1 MRVDRI
7 IEAALDQAEEH
18 GVPGVTTA
26 SLAHRLEFTEAALYR
41 YFPGKG
47 AILAAALD
55 YLTERLLATMLLELM
70 PESAGTFGVEFQLDR
85 HIRRFCLRHGLLLE
99 LVLNA
104 ASGRE
109 VALQK
114 SGATFL
120 SRYDAH
126 MTDFF
131 RQVQELDLIGATIPA
146 GEYARLW
153 ICQLFGGFV
162 RASLAGDAWD
172 PTTQPGFVAF
182 SAALRRAADRHDSE
196 LDAARH

>member
-85 HIRRFCLRHGLLLE
+85 HIRRFACATACCS
-99 LVLNA
+99 NWCSMPPA
-104 ASGRE
+104 
-109 VALQK
+109 VAR
-114 SGATFL
+114 SPCRNPAPR
-120 SRYDAH
+120 SCHA
-126 MTDFF
+126 MT
-131 RQVQELDLIGATIPA
+131 
-146 GEYARLW
+146 
-153 ICQLFGGFV
+153 
-162 RASLAGDAWD
+162 
-172 PTTQPGFVAF
+172 PT
-182 SAALRRAADRHDSE
+182 
-196 LDAARH
+196 

>member
-1 MRVDRI
+1 MRIDRI
-7 IEAALDQAEEH
+7 IEAALDLAEEH

-26 SLAHRLEFTEAALYR
+26 ALARRLEFTEAALYR

-55 YLTERLLATMLLELM
+55 HLSERLFATMLLELM

-85 HIRRFCLRHGLLLE
+85 HIRRFSLRHGLLLD

-120 SRYDAH
+120 SQYDAH
-126 MTDFF
+126 MSDFF
-131 RQVQELDLIGATIPA
+131 TQIQHLDLIGTAIPA

-153 ICQLFGGFV
+153 ICQLLGGFV
-162 RASLAGDAWD
+162 RARLAGDSWD
-172 PTTQPGFVAF
+172 PNTQPGFIAF
-182 SAALRRAADRHDSE
+182 SSALRRAADRHESE